1 MICNYSSLQAQTQN
15 LQELDRLISE
25 VFHIS
30 ITIYFFTLGLAVV
43 MNETYFIRICFRDS
57 IMALTILGL
66 LQVTR

>member
-15 LQELDRLISE
+15 LQELDRLIFE
-25 VFHIS
+25 VFDIS

-57 IMALTILGL
+57 IKALTNLGL